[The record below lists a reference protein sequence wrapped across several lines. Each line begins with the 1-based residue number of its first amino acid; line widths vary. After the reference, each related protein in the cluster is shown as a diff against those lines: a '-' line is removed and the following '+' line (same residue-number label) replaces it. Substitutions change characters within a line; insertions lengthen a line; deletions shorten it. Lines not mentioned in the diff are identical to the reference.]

1 MIDELGI
8 IRHARDLAD
17 EMRHDEEVRG
27 TLLALCA
34 LADRLKRRAAD
45 WQARYEDLAR
55 LAGAWDTAITNLNGV
70 HDAEQALR
78 TAIGKGPH

>member
-34 LADRLKRRAAD
+34 LADRLKARAAD
-45 WQARYEDLAR
+45 WQARYEDLAELVR
-55 LAGAWDTAITNLNGV
+55 DSGAMLTEIGPP
-70 HDAEQALR
+70 DAH
-78 TAIGKGPH
+78 P